1 MGIRMSIDYSK
12 IVLAILSS
20 QERFP
25 SNILIQLLTDSI
37 DHNWHPKSLPPKSF
51 KTEHSKV

>member
-1 MGIRMSIDYSK
+1 MSIDYSK